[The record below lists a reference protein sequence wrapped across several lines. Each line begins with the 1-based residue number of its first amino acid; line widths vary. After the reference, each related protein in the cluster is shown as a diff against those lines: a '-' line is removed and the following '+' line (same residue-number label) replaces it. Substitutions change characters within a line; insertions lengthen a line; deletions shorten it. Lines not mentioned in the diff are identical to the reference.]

1 MARVLGI
8 DTVGTYTE
16 IVLLRKETDVIAIAK
31 LLTTRH
37 DLAFGIGKAIQDVL
51 SQWGIVP
58 LDIAMDFYSTM
69 LATNALVEQQG
80 KRVGLV
86 YIGFS

>member
-1 MARVLGI
+1 MALVLGI
-8 DTVGTYTE
+8 DTVGTYTDT
-16 IVLLRKETDVIAIAK
+16 VLLRKETDVIAIAK

-51 SQWGIVP
+51 SQWGNVP

-69 LATNALVEQQG
+69 LTTNALVEQQG
-80 KRVGLV
+80 ERVGLV